1 MDFWV
6 LVFSYWIHLLATAIW
21 LGGMTL
27 MLLVAWP
34 ALRRGTL
41 AQNHWLAIQQKFSPW
56 ANGSLLLL
64 LITGFVQMTNDPNYS
79 GFLAVD
85 SLWAGA
91 ILVKHLAFLG
101 MVGIA
106 GYVQAAL
113 YPAMKR
119 LELLAAQRPAL
130 AQAEQEKLSRRE
142 IRLLKLNLACAAAV
156 LLFTAVATAVQPLG

>member
-6 LVFSYWIHLLATAIW
+6 LVFSYWIHLLATVIW

-34 ALRRGTL
+34 ALRRGAL
-41 AQNHWLAIQQKFSPW
+41 AENNWLALQQKLLPW

-79 GFLAVD
+79 GFLAID

-91 ILVKHLAFLG
+91 MLVKHIAFVG
-101 MVGIA
+101 MAGIG
-106 GYVQAAL
+106 GYAQAVL

-119 LELLAAQRPAL
+119 LELLAAKRPSL
-130 AQAEQEKLSRRE
+130 AQAEQEKLSRRD

-156 LLFTAVATAVQPLG
+156 LLFTAVATAV